1 MKTISLLIIM
11 FAFFSCTG
19 QTNKGWTLKGNLED
33 VKEGWVSISELNGD
47 WIVVDSTRIQD
58 GKFEFK
64 AEKVNELK
72 QYYLHFKDNDFKEIY
87 VKNTL
92 PVFFEEGV
100 VELTGNIE
108 KNKFTLS
115 GTPNNEALN
124 DYNMV
129 FHTIASSLYNL
140 LYVDKSWQADTVHGP
155 YVAQGKYLMLAE
167 IMPKFRYLFAEK
179 YRNLDFSLAIYDE
192 ICMMDPNL
200 KPSKVDSLLSLVP
213 ISLHSSPL
221 YKKLKKTAEQ
231 MHALGEGAI
240 APGFQ
245 LPTPEGKQV
254 SLSSFRGKYLLLVFW
269 ASWCAPCRG
278 EIPHLKEIY
287 EKYHADGLDILSVS
301 VDNNRAAWEKALDE
315 SNMPWTQVSDLQ
327 GLKGEVPNLYNVQGV
342 PALWLIDQEGKIMVN
357 NLRGE
362 RLNAKLQEIFGQK

>member
-1 MKTISLLIIM
+1 
-11 FAFFSCTG
+11 
-19 QTNKGWTLKGNLED
+19 
-33 VKEGWVSISELNGD
+33 
-47 WIVVDSTRIQD
+47 
-58 GKFEFK
+58 
-64 AEKVNELK
+64 
-72 QYYLHFKDNDFKEIY
+72 
-87 VKNTL
+87 
-92 PVFFEEGV
+92 
-100 VELTGNIE
+100 
-108 KNKFTLS
+108 
-115 GTPNNEALN
+115 
-124 DYNMV
+124 
-129 FHTIASSLYNL
+129 
-140 LYVDKSWQADTVHGP
+140 
-155 YVAQGKYLMLAE
+155 MLAE

-213 ISLHSSPL
+213 VSLHSSPL

-254 SLSSFRGKYLLLVFW
+254 SLSSFRGKYLLLVSW

-362 RLNAKLQEIFGQK
+362 RLDAKLKEIFGHK

>member
-87 VKNTL
+87 VKNIL

-213 ISLHSSPL
+213 VSLHSSPL

-362 RLNAKLQEIFGQK
+362 RLDAKLKEIFGHK

>member
-87 VKNTL
+87 VKNIL

-124 DYNMV
+124 HYNMV

-213 ISLHSSPL
+213 VSLHSSPL

-362 RLNAKLQEIFGQK
+362 RLDAKLKEIFGHK